1 MTTAE
6 ELRQLEDDQL
16 IDRLSDTRRE
26 LFNLRFQY
34 ATGQLDNS
42 ARLGQVRRD
51 IARINTVLRE
61 REIAAAEAPPGEES

>member
-61 REIAAAEAPPGEES
+61 RELAAAEAGPGE